1 MKCFLVNLVIISI
14 FFKCCSSE
22 NNYIRNRRFLIV
34 PPTSPTRHQLIWGIG
49 IPVDYE
55 YQSIVSGYVLKAQY
69 FLPTETANL
78 YPNPDIFP
86 GIFTRKKRE
95 ADKNQTN
102 LIDKMTGQ
110 QYERYE
116 QEAVLLEEK
125 SDYEIAKEYEKDE
138 WDDDEEDEEDQ
149 LVYPEEFKENHN
161 FDFENSRWT
170 AYKVIEKLA
179 ETKGFKG
186 RICVLRSICEAAEAP
201 FTHRSGLLGELLHIV
216 LA

>member
-1 MKCFLVNLVIISI
+1 MKCSLVNLAIISI

-22 NNYIRNRRFLIV
+22 INQIRNKRFLIV

-49 IPVDYE
+49 VPVDYE
-55 YQSIVSGYVLKAQY
+55 YQSIVNGIVLKAQY

-78 YPNPDIFP
+78 YPSPDIYP
-86 GIFTRKKRE
+86 GILPRKKRE
-95 ADKNQTN
+95 VDKNQTDFF
-102 LIDKMTGQ
+102 DKLTGQ
-110 QYERYE
+110 PFERYE

-125 SDYEIAKEYEKDE
+125 TDYEIVKEYEKDE

-149 LVYPEEFKENHN
+149 LVYPEEFKQNHN
-161 FDFENSRWT
+161 LDFENSRWT
-170 AYKVIEKLA
+170 AYKIIEKLA
-179 ETKGFKG
+179 DTKGFKG